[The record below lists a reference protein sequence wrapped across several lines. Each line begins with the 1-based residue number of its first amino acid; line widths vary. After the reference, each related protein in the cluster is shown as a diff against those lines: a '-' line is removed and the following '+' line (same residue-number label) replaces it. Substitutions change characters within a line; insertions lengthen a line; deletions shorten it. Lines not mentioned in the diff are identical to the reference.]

1 MGTPCRVVLHEALAL
16 EDEDDIP
23 QLVLS
28 ASNQWEGAVRVAK
41 ILVSKICTS
50 KTVVR
55 EHVIPLVGMLWKPK
69 GTFEVESIKDN
80 HILFRFGLESEF
92 HRVFIDGPWILDDN
106 LIVLETPTEKLGGMI
121 GSMEEVD
128 VNALLDCLG
137 NFIRVCFFP
146 DISKPLP
153 RVIKATLLDGEVA
166 SIIAIEAHVSIKFFA
181 ASKRSPLGVT
191 NRSSRGKGGG
201 GGENNGFVCGWYEC
215 GS

>member
-23 QLVLS
+23 QLLLS

-80 HILFRFGLESEF
+80 HILFRFGLESEC

-106 LIVLETPTEKLGGMI
+106 LIVLETPTEVGEYSNQNFNLKLGGMI

-166 SIIAIEAHVSIKFFA
+166 SIIAVCFECFPELCF
-181 ASKRSPLGVT
+181 
-191 NRSSRGKGGG
+191 NC
-201 GGENNGFVCGWYEC
+201 GFWGIYC
-215 GS
+215 